1 MNDNIEMSDSMKRVV
16 TIILMSVL
24 MSLTV
29 NAQSR
34 LYVLELFGRYRALP
48 DVVEV
53 YVTGKEARTVNLETY
68 RSLSMPA
75 SIDEAKKVEQMV
87 VKDGVTAK
95 EKEVEYR
102 GGQLYYG
109 FYMLKPVMKN
119 DKKWNRYLFYLNQS
133 LAKKNPTDRITMIYM
148 EGGADVDYIKSLIK
162 K

>member
-1 MNDNIEMSDSMKRVV
+1 MKRVV
-16 TIILMSVL
+16 IMILMSVL
-24 MSLTV
+24 MSLMM

-34 LYVLELFGRYRALP
+34 LYVSELFGKYRALP

-75 SIDEAKKVEQMV
+75 SLDEAKIVEQMV

-95 EKEVEYR
+95 EKEIEYR

-109 FYMLKPVMKN
+109 FYMLSPVMKN
-119 DKKWNRYLFYLNQS
+119 DMKLNRYLFFLNQS
-133 LAKKNPTDRITMIYM
+133 LAKKNSTDKITMIYM
-148 EGGADVDYIKSLIK
+148 DGEADVDYIKSLIRK
-162 K
+162 